1 MSPGARWIA
10 GVVATLTGGV
20 LAMVVLIVFAQRATA
35 GRIVNDYYN
44 RASRFDAEIATANAS
59 RALGWTATLT
69 LSVDNARVCLLDRGG
84 QPLTAHVEL
93 DAAHRTH
100 PSLHVLAGGAT
111 GADGCAVVPM
121 TLTAGVHDVIII
133 ADAGD
138 QHYVATAAREA
149 R

>member
-1 MSPGARWIA
+1 M
-10 GVVATLTGGV
+10 
-20 LAMVVLIVFAQRATA
+20 
-35 GRIVNDYYN
+35 
-44 RASRFDAEIATANAS
+44 
-59 RALGWTATLT
+59 
-69 LSVDNARVCLLDRGG
+69 CLLDRGG